1 MYSYSESLLYICITI
16 NKQASAFAF
25 CHSLKYPF
33 FSFSVS
39 SFSSRHILTFKSLWM
54 NMSLGS
60 KSYINKQL
68 YNTQDYNLLFPYLR
82 TVVYEFYSGFYGKP
96 DSLKA

>member
-1 MYSYSESLLYICITI
+1 
-16 NKQASAFAF
+16 
-25 CHSLKYPF
+25 
-33 FSFSVS
+33 
-39 SFSSRHILTFKSLWM
+39 M
-54 NMSLGS
+54 NMSLSS

>member
-1 MYSYSESLLYICITI
+1 MSSLASIVTFTVPLRLLTDFIVACKETSE
-16 NKQASAFAF
+16 
-25 CHSLKYPF
+25 
-33 FSFSVS
+33 
-39 SFSSRHILTFKSLWM
+39 LTFKSLWM

-68 YNTQDYNLLFPYLR
+68 HNMQDYKLLFPYLR